1 MAAGIW
7 KLSFAELTRET
18 TPFFWAQ
25 PEETKNP
32 KPAVSCPLSAQTEA
46 LSESFFVSIYPL

>member
-7 KLSFAELTRET
+7 KLSFAELARET

-46 LSESFFVSIYPL
+46 LFESFFVSIYPL